1 MKKSFILWCHTGHA
15 WFKKSLYFP
24 HQVAEERLSNMRT
37 VRAFVQEEREQE
49 VYNQQ
54 IDNVLNLSYKEA
66 LARGIFW
73 ATVMR
78 HFSIFCVYFQMFNQ
92 NSMSEHLSEIIYS
105 FTVWILINMRKL
117 WCRDWSTF
125 LLLKTIL
132 VNGGYRY
139 GIVANLFLTLTIS
152 IERYHAVDVI

>member
-1 MKKSFILWCHTGHA
+1 M
-15 WFKKSLYFP
+15 
-24 HQVAEERLSNMRT
+24 AEERLSNMRT

-78 HFSIFCVYFQMFNQ
+78 HFSIICVYFQTFNQ

-105 FTVWILINMRKL
+105 FTV
-117 WCRDWSTF
+117 
-125 LLLKTIL
+125 
-132 VNGGYRY
+132 
-139 GIVANLFLTLTIS
+139 
-152 IERYHAVDVI
+152 